1 MEFAYPVNWT
11 AYVDGYCERLAPGP
25 WGEPLNDVTNLAFLV
40 SAIAVWWRADG
51 RRIGRTLAVLV
62 GLVFL
67 ASTVFHLLATR
78 WGGAADSGFIL
89 VFVLYYAAK
98 FPHVF
103 LGVRPKWSWLAAPAF
118 VVLTAALAALG
129 GGLYLPALIG
139 LAVFAGV
146 LAYARDPY
154 WTHFAVAGAV
164 FALSLAFRTIDGV
177 VCGDFP
183 VGTHFL
189 WHLLNAVVLYVVSNA
204 MIGKEKAPSPEPNPA
219 RGPSTVD

>member
-1 MEFAYPVNWT
+1 MNWT
-11 AYVDGYCERLAPGP
+11 AYVDGYCERVAPGL

-40 SAIAVWWRADG
+40 SAAAVWWRAHG
-51 RRIGRTLAVLV
+51 RRTGRTLAALI

-67 ASTVFHLLATR
+67 ASTVFHLIATR

-89 VFVLYYAAK
+89 VFALYYAAK

-103 LGVRPKWSWLAAPAF
+103 FGVRMRTSWLAAPAF
-118 VVLTAALAALG
+118 VVLTAAMAALG
-129 GGLYLPALIG
+129 GGLYVPALVG

-154 WTHFAVAGAV
+154 WPHFAVAGAV
-164 FALSLAFRTIDGV
+164 FALSLALRGIDGV

-183 VGTHFL
+183 TGTHFL
-189 WHLLNAVVLYVVSNA
+189 WHLLNAVVLYVVANA
-204 MIGKEKAPSPEPNPA
+204 MIGKEKTPAPQEV
-219 RGPSTVD
+219 RGSSTVD